1 MTYPLAMPSSALALS
16 AKQFAPRRW
25 LSPES
30 SGSREIQV
38 SYRELPLSGDGPT
51 ELATGWVRLSL
62 QHLGELANLEL
73 GWDEGTAPPIA
84 SSVILAVQ
92 DFITSDLVS
101 SIETQPDIVPTLRGG
116 LLIEWHTE
124 AIDLIIEAAQ
134 AGNPTFYFLD
144 NQTGEEVEA
153 PLGQRLDAINRA
165 FTKLAHLR

>member
-1 MTYPLAMPSSALALS
+1 MAYPLVMPSSALALS

-30 SGSREIQV
+30 SGTREVQLG
-38 SYRELPLSGDGPT
+38 YRELPFSGEGPSQQS
-51 ELATGWVRLSL
+51 TGWLKLSL
-62 QHLGELANLEL
+62 QRLGELANLEL
-73 GWDEGTAPPIA
+73 GWDEGTAQPIA
-84 SSVILAVQ
+84 PSVISAVQ

-101 SIETQPDIVPTLRGG
+101 SIEIQPDIVPTLRGG

-144 NQTGEEVEA
+144 NETGEEVEA
-153 PLGQRLDAINRA
+153 PLGQRLDAIDRA
-165 FTKLAHLR
+165 FTKLPHSR